1 MGIFDK
7 VKKTTIES
15 RRYEEKLYE
24 VALEEVEAGE
34 RRKGLYSK
42 ALAKADG
49 DTEKADGIYLK
60 LRVQSIMD
68 DIESEQ
74 IERKESK
81 RVLEAIQALE
91 SEEESLKEPKLIDF
105 GISKKDIENLD
116 KAYGK
121 ASENLLIGAALFS
134 VLIYTLIVFSNPKNT
149 LVVNILGVLLAS
161 AVLTAC
167 IYFIVILPR
176 RYFVRESK
184 PEYLKASEYK
194 KALKKYKR
202 SN

>member
-34 RRKGLYSK
+34 VRKGLYAK
-42 ALAKADG
+42 AVAKADG
-49 DTEKADGIYLK
+49 DKEKADGIYLK
-60 LRVQSIMD
+60 LRVQAIMD
-68 DIESEQ
+68 DIESKQ
-74 IERKESK
+74 IDQRESK
-81 RVLEAIQALE
+81 EVLKVVQSIENKK
-91 SEEESLKEPKLIDF
+91 LKEPQLVDF
-105 GISKKDIENLD
+105 KINKVDIENLD
-116 KAYGK
+116 KAYAK
-121 ASENLLIGAALFS
+121 ASKNLLIGAAFFS
-134 VLIYTLIVFSNPKNT
+134 VLPYTLIVFSSPQNT
-149 LVVNILGVLLAS
+149 LVASILTVLLAS
-161 AVLTAC
+161 ATLTAC

-176 RYFVRESK
+176 RYFVRKSK

>member
-74 IERKESK
+74 IDRRINEKAYKELQELREIEIIDNEPTIENAKKKAKDSNYRVGKLFLEKIYFVDDKYSK
-81 RVLEAIQALE
+81 K
-91 SEEESLKEPKLIDF
+91 SLYQTTDLIDLHNWL
-105 GISKKDIENLD
+105 DVNLT
-116 KAYGK
+116 KQ
-121 ASENLLIGAALFS
+121 
-134 VLIYTLIVFSNPKNT
+134 
-149 LVVNILGVLLAS
+149 
-161 AVLTAC
+161 
-167 IYFIVILPR
+167 
-176 RYFVRESK
+176 
-184 PEYLKASEYK
+184 
-194 KALKKYKR
+194 
-202 SN
+202 